1 MVRIHFFPAI
11 SIHALLAESDDRRR
25 SSAAAFSDFY
35 PRSPCGERPDAHPT
49 LTGKDAKFLSTLS
62 LRRATAPAKAAT
74 NDGGDFYPRSPCGER
89 PILGNPCAG
98 CPAISIHALL
108 AESDRPGRRSAHRH
122 LPISIHALLAESD
135 GATLSR
141 TLLTALFLSTLSLRR
156 ATALGIH
163 SPSTVIFLS
172 TLSLRRATCGMLL
185 RCPLKRISI
194 HALLAES
201 DRRQPGDTLHTP
213 ISIHALLAESDM
225 RPKNRKKRHN
235 NFYPRS
241 PCGERR
247 QQRTATLPRV
257 RYFYPRSPC
266 GERHLV
272 LSLRTDGKKH
282 FYPRSPCGERL
293 IDAIDVSKH
302 QGISIHALLAESDT
316 ARSKA

>member
-1 MVRIHFFPAI
+1 MRRSAGSSHRI
-11 SIHALLAESDDRRR
+11 SIHTLLAESDGFFCDL
-25 SSAAAFSDFY
+25 
-35 PRSPCGERPDAHPT
+35 P
-49 LTGKDAKFLSTLS
+49 
-62 LRRATAPAKAAT
+62 
-74 NDGGDFYPRSPCGER
+74 
-89 PILGNPCAG
+89 LG
-98 CPAISIHALL
+98 I
-108 AESDRPGRRSAHRH
+108 D
-122 LPISIHALLAESD
+122 ISIHALLAESD

>member
-1 MVRIHFFPAI
+1 M
-11 SIHALLAESDDRRR
+11 
-25 SSAAAFSDFY
+25 
-35 PRSPCGERPDAHPT
+35 
-49 LTGKDAKFLSTLS
+49 TGKDAKFLSTLS

-172 TLSLRRATCGMLL
+172 TLSLRRATRHG
-185 RCPLKRISI
+185 RSAR
-194 HALLAES
+194 
-201 DRRQPGDTLHTP
+201 HTT
-213 ISIHALLAESDM
+213 IY
-225 RPKNRKKRHN
+225 
-235 NFYPRS
+235 FYPRS

-247 QQRTATLPRV
+247 GTKSYYGSA
-257 RYFYPRSPC
+257 F
-266 GERHLV
+266 
-272 LSLRTDGKKH
+272 KH
-282 FYPRSPCGERL
+282 FYPRSPCGERPPGAGRPHADQYISIHAL
-293 IDAIDVSKH
+293 LAESDCYAIFCGLTDTNFYPRSPCGERPT
-302 QGISIHALLAESDT
+302 QGRANAARMGISIHALLAESDLSGT
-316 ARSKA
+316 GTGPTVRKFLSTLSLRRATPPQESPPSRL

>member
-1 MVRIHFFPAI
+1 M
-11 SIHALLAESDDRRR
+11 
-25 SSAAAFSDFY
+25 
-35 PRSPCGERPDAHPT
+35 
-49 LTGKDAKFLSTLS
+49 TGKDAKFLSTLS

-156 ATALGIH
+156 AT
-163 SPSTVIFLS
+163 
-172 TLSLRRATCGMLL
+172 CGMLL

-213 ISIHALLAESDM
+213 ISIHALLAESD
-225 RPKNRKKRHN
+225 
-235 NFYPRS
+235 
-241 PCGERR
+241 RR
-247 QQRTATLPRV
+247 GQVVHTQINTFLST
-257 RYFYPRSPC
+257 
-266 GERHLV
+266 
-272 LSLRTDGKKH
+272 LSLRRATTSNIVV
-282 FYPRSPCGERL
+282 PP
-293 IDAIDVSKH
+293 AVN
-302 QGISIHALLAESDT
+302 ISIHALLAESDF
-316 ARSKA
+316 

>member
-135 GATLSR
+135 RPGRRSAHRHLPISIHALLAESDGATLSR

-156 ATALGIH
+156 ATAGGR
-163 SPSTVIFLS
+163 SST
-172 TLSLRRATCGMLL
+172 RR
-185 RCPLKRISI
+185 SI
-194 HALLAES
+194 
-201 DRRQPGDTLHTP
+201 
-213 ISIHALLAESDM
+213 
-225 RPKNRKKRHN
+225 
-235 NFYPRS
+235 
-241 PCGERR
+241 
-247 QQRTATLPRV
+247 
-257 RYFYPRSPC
+257 
-266 GERHLV
+266 
-272 LSLRTDGKKH
+272 H

-293 IDAIDVSKH
+293 LCHFLRFDRHKFLSTLSLRRA
-302 QGISIHALLAESDT
+302 T
-316 ARSKA
+316 

>member
-1 MVRIHFFPAI
+1 M
-11 SIHALLAESDDRRR
+11 
-25 SSAAAFSDFY
+25 
-35 PRSPCGERPDAHPT
+35 
-49 LTGKDAKFLSTLS
+49 TGKDAKFLSTLS

-172 TLSLRRATCGMLL
+172 TLSLRRATQHDPKHKRPAKNFYPRSPCGERPELYNRAKGL
-185 RCPLKRISI
+185 PIISI

-201 DRRQPGDTLHTP
+201 DADASNTVPILDTFLST
-213 ISIHALLAESDM
+213 
-225 RPKNRKKRHN
+225 
-235 NFYPRS
+235 
-241 PCGERR
+241 
-247 QQRTATLPRV
+247 
-257 RYFYPRSPC
+257 
-266 GERHLV
+266 
-272 LSLRTDGKKH
+272 LSLRRATITPH
-282 FYPRSPCGERL
+282 S
-293 IDAIDVSKH
+293 
-302 QGISIHALLAESDT
+302 
-316 ARSKA
+316 